1 MYYQSPIQIQQNP
14 AKSGQAGP
22 KKIKEKARISL
33 NPLCRIEPFQ
43 SVALTPQGKKIFCL
57 AFPSPSA

>member
-22 KKIKEKARISL
+22 KKIKEKGPDFLES
-33 NPLCRIEPFQ
+33 
-43 SVALTPQGKKIFCL
+43 ALPNRAFSIGCADPPEQKNL
-57 AFPSPSA
+57 LPRFPSP